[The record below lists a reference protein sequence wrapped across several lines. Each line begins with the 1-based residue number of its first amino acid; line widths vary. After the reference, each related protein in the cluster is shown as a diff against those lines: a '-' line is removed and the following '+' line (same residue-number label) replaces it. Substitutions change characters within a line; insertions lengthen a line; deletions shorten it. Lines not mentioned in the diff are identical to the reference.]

1 MTGSIK
7 IHSSNS
13 GLNKSFKTFSVIFV
27 KQVQGVK
34 NFEANTYLYITY
46 ICLGNTPP
54 PGGEELPIMAY
65 TGRLRQEGVSFTD
78 FVYMKGVG
86 ISLVEV
92 YKRVGKSV
100 IWVCEGAKRANRMF
114 HL

>member
-1 MTGSIK
+1 MTGSIG

-27 KQVQGVK
+27 KQVQGLR

-46 ICLGNTPP
+46 ICLGNTPLP
-54 PGGEELPIMAY
+54 PGGRTPYNGLYREAPPGRGIFY
-65 TGRLRQEGVSFTD
+65 RLR
-78 FVYMKGVG
+78 VYERVG

-100 IWVCEGAKRANRMF
+100 IWVCEGAQKS
-114 HL
+114 